1 MTPSIRSLL
10 GMVLMSVGLIAL
22 VISGVSAGWN
32 LLDGIGVVCL
42 GLAIGAQY
50 VGLRRARSQG

>member
-1 MTPSIRSLL
+1 MTPSSRSLL

-32 LLDGIGVVCL
+32 LLDAVGVVCL

-50 VGLRRARSQG
+50 VVLRRARSQG

>member
-1 MTPSIRSLL
+1 MTSYIRPLL

-50 VGLRRARSQG
+50 LVLRRARSQS

>member
-1 MTPSIRSLL
+1 MTPSVRSLL
-10 GMVLMSVGLIAL
+10 GIVLMSVGLIAL

-50 VGLRRARSQG
+50 VVVRRARSQG

>member
-1 MTPSIRSLL
+1 MTPSVRSLL
-10 GMVLMSVGLIAL
+10 GIVLMSVGLIAL

-50 VGLRRARSQG
+50 VVLRRARSQD

>member
-1 MTPSIRSLL
+1 MTASSRSLVA
-10 GMVLMSVGLIAL
+10 MVLMSVGLIAL

-50 VGLRRARSQG
+50 MVLRRARSQS

>member
-1 MTPSIRSLL
+1 MTPSTRSLL

-50 VGLRRARSQG
+50 VVLRRARSQA